1 MFPTL
6 KLLIK
11 QVFEK
16 PFTNKFPVKYAPK
29 NVTAL
34 LAKVGKGEVSIIPPV
49 EIPDLDVYRGKIMYD
64 KETCIG
70 CKMCVKVCPAKA
82 IEFLEE
88 EKKICIY
95 IGRCISCAQCNDV
108 CPVNCLTMSNDFLLA
123 NTNRLDDTLIVQ

>member
-1 MFPTL
+1 MFPSL
-6 KLLIK
+6 KLLFK

-29 NVTAL
+29 NVTSL
-34 LAKVGKGEVSIIPPV
+34 LEKVGKGEVSIIPPV
-49 EIPDLDVYRGKIMYD
+49 EIPDADVYRGKIVYE

-88 EKKICIY
+88 EKKIRIY
-95 IGRCISCAQCNDV
+95 IGRCIKYIKKVGIRKLRDIKS
-108 CPVNCLTMSNDFLLA
+108 
-123 NTNRLDDTLIVQ
+123 